1 MDTASATRSE
11 AEVALMLAEFE
22 RRYDAFGLTVEGI
35 SLWRILRFEI
45 SYVMQK
51 LGLPR
56 LSASGQEIIAT
67 TFHSMRQIVTAP
79 REIEYLGATMN
90 SALRIFDE
98 RGWHDV
104 YFDAM
109 MDQIGGGA
117 KMLYADARGFE
128 DNVRHAYRKPMF
140 NDTAVV
146 VFSSILGRLFPVRG
160 DDAAFDKLSGWIVS
174 DLSLADFTPDRIR
187 QKFSVLKWRTE
198 LYRLVFKRLGP
209 KSLLVPNSGQFA
221 LFLAAN
227 GLGIPFVEM
236 QHGIFSET
244 HPDNLPAYALERSNR
259 ALLLPDLLTVYGD
272 YWAEKL
278 RDSALGRLGRIRPVG
293 APLIDSS
300 RALRQRCFA
309 ADPAKPILTL
319 TSQGGFSAERAV
331 EFVKAF
337 LGIYSGPLLV
347 NVRLHPGY
355 EAGSSPFDGRF
366 VDDHRVVLWRGNRK
380 PDTYQMIA
388 MSDLH
393 LSIYSACHFEAL
405 GIGTPTAILA
415 LPGHELMLD
424 LAARGDAILVES
436 PERLAE
442 LVRQRG
448 WGAVS
453 TQISDHYF
461 RRDHIASLK
470 AVLAECASMR
480 GEGGQ

>member
-56 LSASGQEIIAT
+56 LSASRQEIIAT
-67 TFHSMRQIVTAP
+67 IFESMRQIVTAP

-104 YFDAM
+104 YFDAV

-146 VFSSILGRLFPVRG
+146 VFSAILGRLLPVRG
-160 DDAAFDKLSGWIVS
+160 DNAAFARLSEWIVS
-174 DLSLADFTPDRIR
+174 DLSLADFTPGKIR

-198 LYRLVFKRLGP
+198 LYRLVFKRLHP

-227 GLGIPFVEM
+227 RLGIPFVEM
-236 QHGIFSET
+236 QHGIFSDS
-244 HPDNLPAYALERSNR
+244 HPDNLPGYALDGDRR
-259 ALLLPDLLTVYGD
+259 ALLLPDILTVYGD
-272 YWAEKL
+272 YWAEKS
-278 RDSALGRLGRIRPVG
+278 RDTALGRLGRIRAVG

-300 RALRQRCFA
+300 RALRQARFVA
-309 ADPAKPILTL
+309 NPEEPVLTL
-319 TSQGGFSAERAV
+319 TSQGGISAQRAV
-331 EFVKAF
+331 EFVDAF
-337 LGIYSGPLLV
+337 LKIYSGPLQL

-355 EAGSSPFDGRF
+355 EASSSPFDGLFAR
-366 VDDHRVVLWRGNRK
+366 DDRVVLWRGNAR
-380 PDTYQMIA
+380 PDTYEMIA
-388 MSDLH
+388 LSDLH
-393 LSIYSACHFEAL
+393 ISIYSACHFEAL

-415 LPGHELMLD
+415 LPGHELVLD
-424 LAARGDAILVES
+424 LVSRGDAVLIDT
-436 PERLAE
+436 PERLAL
-442 LVRQRG
+442 LVKRRG
-448 WGAVS
+448 WGTVS
-453 TQISDHYF
+453 PQSSEFYF
-461 RRDHIASLK
+461 RRDHIASLA
-470 AVLAECASMR
+470 AVFAECRSIPA
-480 GEGGQ
+480 GGGL